1 MIQSTKLEK
10 KILQY
15 GLSIACIYQ
24 VYQIV
29 NGLISDAPTVTINIG
44 IGIFFLLSLWASI
57 RLSNITWVAFSV
69 HLIMLPILTYFWSGF
84 GGLAGIVPLIL
95 FIYVSMIAGTMHGI
109 LLIGM
114 LALYAAVFAFLT
126 IFPHVAGL
134 SLYDTSKIEP
144 IQVTIDFFVIALI
157 LTAFLVF
164 LKNQLV
170 SFRERI
176 THRHHQL
183 QHLAGMLE
191 EQNQKLRV
199 RQEETLSINENM
211 ESIVEERVR
220 GIEEKNRQLEEY
232 AFINAH
238 LLRAPLCRILG
249 IIDLMEK
256 EQSGDNLAVVKE
268 KAKAIDHIIRRIND
282 NM

>member
-1 MIQSTKLEK
+1 M
-10 KILQY
+10 QY
-15 GLSIACIYQ
+15 GLTLGCIYQ
-24 VYQIV
+24 SYQVI
-29 NGLISDAPTVTINIG
+29 NGLISNASTVTINITIGLFFFVLLWVG
-44 IGIFFLLSLWASI
+44 IKL
-57 RLSNITWVAFSV
+57 NNVTWVAFSV
-69 HLIMLPILTYFWSGF
+69 HLMMLPVLTYFWSAF
-84 GGLAGIVPLIL
+84 GGLAGTVPLIL
-95 FIYVSMIAGTMHGI
+95 FVYVSMIAGTLHGV
-109 LLIGM
+109 LLISM
-114 LALYAAVFAFLT
+114 LVLYAAVFVFLT
-126 IFPHVAGL
+126 GFPHLAGL

-144 IQVTIDFFVIALI
+144 IQVAIDFFAIAVIMTTFLI
-157 LTAFLVF
+157 F

-191 EQNQKLRV
+191 EQNEKLRTK
-199 RQEETLSINENM
+199 QEETLSINENL

-249 IIDLMEK
+249 ILDLMEK
-256 EQSGDNLAVVKE
+256 EKSGEDFVEVKE
-268 KAKAIDHIIRRIND
+268 KAKDIDQIIRRIND
-282 NM
+282 TM